1 MEMDFEQL
9 YNTYYMQVYSFVLAL
24 SRNRDISEEITQK
37 TFFRAITAGKK
48 YAGNSSELT
57 AVRHCQEPVHRRAA
71 TAEENLRCRN
81 RGKGVRHQ
89 RGKRRHERG
98 FRISDTSG
106 AA

>member
-1 MEMDFEQL
+1 MDFEQL

-57 AVRHCQEPVHRRAA
+57 
-71 TAEENLRCRN
+71 
-81 RGKGVRHQ
+81 
-89 RGKRRHERG
+89 
-98 FRISDTSG
+98 
-106 AA
+106 